1 MVHDNVSEEGAVAS
15 VIAPAATA
23 AADKA
28 SSALAPPDAT
38 KLADPK
44 YLDAKPPDTSSIP
57 AGDEL
62 GALPMSEMATQPKAR
77 EPEQEP
83 QMQIK
88 TELADA
94 PAPQPVMGVAVSA
107 SSTAEKSVPPT
118 IESGPG
124 RPVDVWSEDE
134 NARFVLALRADRY
147 PPDWYE
153 VAARMGN
160 KSAEQCSSYATHF
173 YRALKTLGKR
183 EPDMRAQVSR
193 RVKHSI
199 NKLSEWPRT
208 LTQLPCRTCT
218 K

>member
-1 MVHDNVSEEGAVAS
+1 MATM
-15 VIAPAATA
+15 IAPAATA

-28 SSALAPPDAT
+28 SALAPPHAT
-38 KLADPK
+38 KLAEPF
-44 YLDAKPPDTSSIP
+44 LNGKPPDTSSIP

-77 EPEQEP
+77 EPEQE
-83 QMQIK
+83 QGQGK
-88 TELADA
+88 KEEKDDA
-94 PAPQPVMGVAVSA
+94 PAPQPVMGVAASV
-107 SSTAEKSVPPT
+107 SSTVEKSVPPT

-124 RPVDVWSEDE
+124 RPVDVWSEDD
-134 NARFVLALRADRY
+134 NTRFVLALRADRY

-160 KSAEQCSSYATHF
+160 KSAEQCSSYAMHF

-183 EPDMRAQVSR
+183 EPDMRAEVMG
-193 RVKHSI
+193 RVKLTI
-199 NKLSEWPRT
+199 NKLSEWPLT
-208 LTQLPCRTCT
+208 LTQLHCRMYT